1 MLPFTQWSLSRDSKT
16 SLPTVSLV
24 YPSWGIFRTAV
35 FWSIIGHWAIPSLF
49 IPALF
54 GTLIS
59 FHPGTSVLRPPPSQP
74 TADRSPKR
82 STIPFDPLTASIIR
96 LAAQIAY
103 PLGQM
108 DSRIRVADIIGFR
121 WRVLSAAVGVA
132 FAFAE
137 AISATSAQF
146 SHPLASAQQISRR
159 KSTTESMMG

>member
-1 MLPFTQWSLSRDSKT
+1 MISLAHPTWVVFQT
-16 SLPTVSLV
+16 S
-24 YPSWGIFRTAV
+24 V
-35 FWSIIGHWAIPSLF
+35 FWSAIGHWAIPSLI

-59 FHPGTSVLRPPPSQP
+59 FHPATSARSPA
-74 TADRSPKR
+74 TADRHPIPPL
-82 STIPFDPLTASIIR
+82 IPFDPLTASIIR

-103 PLGQM
+103 PFGPMGSKAHIM
-108 DSRIRVADIIGFR
+108 DVIGFR

-146 SHPLASAQQISRR
+146 SQRLALAQQKSRR
-159 KSTTESMMG
+159 KSTTDNTMGVGER